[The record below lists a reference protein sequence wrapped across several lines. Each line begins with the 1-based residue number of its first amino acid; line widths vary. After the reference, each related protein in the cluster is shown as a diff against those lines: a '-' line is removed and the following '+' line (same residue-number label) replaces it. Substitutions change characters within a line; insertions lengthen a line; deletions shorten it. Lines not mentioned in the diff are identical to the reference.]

1 MNEYLEIISKQAQ
14 RYYKS
19 SPTIILGSGASAAFS
34 MSGMYALGNHLKCNV
49 QISDLSIAE
58 QNSWVNFVKE
68 LDAGVDLESALH
80 NVPLSIELTRRVKIA
95 TWNLL
100 NPEDYKV
107 FTDSLTKRNHFPLG
121 KMLQHMFRSTIHE
134 INIITTN
141 YDRLAEYAC
150 EQENI
155 HHYTGF
161 SHGYKGHSVAKH
173 YLKCDRQVNI
183 WKVHGSLGWFQDKSG
198 TNISLGNSTSIP
210 EDLTPLIITPGIEKY
225 RNTHKEPYKTIIHE
239 SDNVID
245 NSNTYLCIG
254 FGFNDEH
261 IQEKL
266 INRCAKGDASVIVI
280 TYKLSDSA
288 KKFLLDG
295 HASEYLAIEYSTDHS
310 SKIYSSEIVGEV
322 EIDGSYWS
330 IKDFCNLIM

>member
-1 MNEYLEIISKQAQ
+1 MSEYLEIISKQAQ

-34 MSGMYALGNHLKCNV
+34 ISGMHALGDHLKSNV
-49 QISDLSIAE
+49 KVTDLPAAE
-58 QNSWVNFVKE
+58 QGSWTKFVQE
-68 LDAGVDLESALH
+68 LDNGIDLESALH
-80 NVPLSIELTRRVKIA
+80 NIPLSAELTRRVKIA

-100 NPEDYKV
+100 NPEDINV
-107 FTDSLTKRNHFPLG
+107 FTDSLTNRNYFPLG
-121 KMLQHMFRSTIHE
+121 KMLQRMFKSTIPE

-161 SHGYKGHSVAKH
+161 SHGYKGHSVSKN
-173 YLKCDRQVNI
+173 YLKCNRQVNI
-183 WKVHGSLGWFQDKSG
+183 WKVHGSLGWFQDNSG
-198 TNISLGNSTSIP
+198 ANISLGNSISIP
-210 EDLTPLIITPGIEKY
+210 ENLTPLIITPGIEKY

-266 INRCAKGDASVIVI
+266 VNRCAKGDASVIII

-288 KKFLLDG
+288 KKLLLDG
-295 HASEYLAIEYSTDHS
+295 HVSDYLAIEHSTNNRS
-310 SKIYSSEIVGEV
+310 LIYSSELETEV
-322 EIDGSYWS
+322 EIDGNYWS
-330 IKDFCNLIM
+330 VEEFCNLIM